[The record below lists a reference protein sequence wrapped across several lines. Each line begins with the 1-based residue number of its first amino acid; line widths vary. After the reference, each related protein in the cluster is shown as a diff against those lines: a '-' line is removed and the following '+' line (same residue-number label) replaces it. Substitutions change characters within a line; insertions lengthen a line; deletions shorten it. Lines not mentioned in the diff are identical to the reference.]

1 MKRIFMALFV
11 LLIAGCSSPGKP
23 AFYYD
28 WTQYRTGV
36 NVLLVNEP
44 QFKYGYNAILRSQ
57 DDGEYAMMAL
67 YDGGIVS
74 HFGYVTKDNVDEWIA
89 MYAGFLKWEPDDK
102 TQKTKFT
109 INDGVSL
116 FPSSY
121 EVEYSVKNGRKLFLM
136 NHSSSGFW
144 FRDFSKQ
151 AVDENNVTKLL
162 KIYVALKSE
171 LK

>member
-1 MKRIFMALFV
+1 MKRMLMALFV

-28 WTQYRTGV
+28 WTQYKTDV
-36 NVLLVNEP
+36 HILLVNEP
-44 QFKYGYNAILRSQ
+44 QFKDGYDAILRSQ

-74 HFGYVTKDNVDEWIA
+74 HFGYVTKDNIDEWIS
-89 MYAGFLKWEPDDK
+89 MYTGFLKWNPEDK

-121 EVEYSVKNGRKLFLM
+121 EVEFSYKNGKKLFLM
-136 NHSSSGFW
+136 NHSRSGSW

-151 AVDENNVTKLL
+151 AVDEKNVLELL
-162 KIYVALKSE
+162 KIYVGLKSE
-171 LK
+171 LR